1 MKYEEKQKAIKLRE
15 KGESIKQIA
24 RILGVS
30 KSSVSVWVREV
41 PISLRQREKL
51 FLNSQSLEVV
61 EKRRNSRIKNEK
73 AKRQIIIDKA
83 CKDIKAI
90 SVSELKIIGIIFYWA
105 EGGKTKRGLV
115 RVANS
120 DPNVI
125 KIMMRFFREVC
136 EVKELKFRGH
146 IHTHSHL
153 NIQNSLNYWSDI
165 TSIPISQFHKTY
177 AKPSIASKGKRD
189 SLPFGTLDV
198 IICDTNLFLRIM
210 GWIEKIKKLTTE

>member
-30 KSSVSVWVREV
+30 KASVSVWVRKVVMTPKQKERL
-41 PISLRQREKL
+41 I
-51 FLNSQSLEVV
+51 LNNKSRAVV
-61 EKRRNSRIKNEK
+61 EKRRDSRIKHEE

-83 CKDIKAI
+83 GKDIKAI

-210 GWIEKIKKLTTE
+210 GWIEKIKKLTVI

>member
-1 MKYEEKQKAIKLRE
+1 LR
-15 KGESIKQIA
+15 KNGESIKKIA
-24 RILGVS
+24 KILGVA
-30 KSSVSVWVREV
+30 KASVSVWVREV

-73 AKRQIIIDKA
+73 AKRQIIIDNA
-83 CKDIKAI
+83 GQDIKSI
-90 SVSELKIIGIIFYWA
+90 SKEELKIIGSIFYWA
-105 EGGKTKRGLV
+105 EGGKTKRGMA

-120 DPNVI
+120 DPVMI
-125 KIMMRFFREVC
+125 RLMMRFFREVC
-136 EVKELKFRGH
+136 GVRELKFRCH

-153 NIQNSLNYWSDI
+153 NVSKCLSYWSEV
-165 TSIPISQFHKTY
+165 TNIPISQFYKTY
-177 AKPSIASKGKRD
+177 SKPSIASKGKRD

-210 GWIEKIKKLTTE
+210 GWIEKIKKLTAE